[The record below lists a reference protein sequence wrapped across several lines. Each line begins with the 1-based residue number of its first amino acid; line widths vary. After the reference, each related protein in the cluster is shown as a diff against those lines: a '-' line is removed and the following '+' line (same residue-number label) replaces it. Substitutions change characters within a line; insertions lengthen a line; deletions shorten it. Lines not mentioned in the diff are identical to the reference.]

1 MKFINGLI
9 AFVFIGVP
17 AILWWADVWT
27 TGSTPQA
34 KVEEVTANLEINR
47 LLEDVGTHQDLVDSY
62 NAKEISRTQYI
73 REMEKLKK
81 KVQREGRRTQK
92 EIEKSLK

>member
-9 AFVFIGVP
+9 AFVFIGIP
-17 AILWWADVWT
+17 AVLWWADVWT

>member
-9 AFVFIGVP
+9 AFVFIGIP

-47 LLEDVGTHQDLVDSY
+47 LLEDVGTHQDLVDAY

-92 EIEKSLK
+92 EIERNLK

>member
-9 AFVFIGVP
+9 AFVFIGIP

-47 LLEDVGTHQDLVDSY
+47 LLEDVGTHQDLVDAY

>member
-47 LLEDVGTHQDLVDSY
+47 LLEDVGTHQDLVDAY

-92 EIEKSLK
+92 EIERNLK